1 MATRALVKMI
11 VDRSGSMSGMA
22 HEAEAGIKKF
32 IREQAALDGVK
43 VKVSL
48 DQFDDVY
55 EHVFGP
61 VKAADAP
68 AYTLKP
74 RSMTALFDA
83 IGKGIEDTQA
93 VIDATP
99 EDKRPDKVVVVIVTD
114 GAENSSQEHTFESVS
129 TLVEAQKAAGW
140 VFIFLAGH
148 LEAAK
153 LGRRVGLTTTE
164 YNPKVRGQT
173 RNAYATASGL
183 TARHLT
189 GEAERLPTWDQVVDA
204 RRREQGGVTKSES
217 GIESDQQPRSSNASK

>member
-1 MATRALVKMI
+1 MSATPTTEGTPMATRAHITLI
-11 VDRSGSMSGMA
+11 VDRSGSMSEMA
-22 HEAEAGIKKF
+22 QEAEAGIKKF
-32 IREQAALDGVK
+32 ITEQAALDGVK
-43 VKVSL
+43 VKVCL

-68 AYTLKP
+68 AYRLKP
-74 RSMTALFDA
+74 RSMTALYDA

-99 EDKRPDKVVVVIVTD
+99 EGKRPDKVVVVIVTD

-129 TLVEAQKAAGW
+129 KLVEARKAAGW
-140 VFIFLAGH
+140 VFIFLAGQ

-153 LGRRVGLTTTE
+153 LGRKVGLTTTE

-173 RNAYATASGL
+173 QNAYMTASGL
-183 TARHLT
+183 TTRHLT
-189 GEAERLPTWDQVVDA
+189 GRFQATADEADEPSV
-204 RRREQGGVTKSES
+204 
-217 GIESDQQPRSSNASK
+217 SK